1 VADPR
6 TKQMYENKLSKL
18 SDELACCSNDL
29 KALKSGAQRGELFV
43 GAKRNSGGEYGEM
56 TGEEAGD
63 AMINEMNTIQD
74 KTKSSLHNTKQMV
87 AASKEVGE
95 ATMEELLRQREQIR
109 NIDNEAMRIEDNLQR
124 ADKLIKTFGKRMAT
138 DKFIQCFAIINI
150 LLLAGVVI
158 YSILKKGSSDGVPA
172 QNSPTSPVRMLRG
185 LLYENDEEAH

>member
-1 VADPR
+1 MADPR
-6 TKQMYENKLSKL
+6 TKQMYENKLAKL

-43 GAKRNSGGEYGEM
+43 GAKQRGSSEYGEM

-63 AMINEMNTIQD
+63 AMIDEMNTIQD
-74 KTKSSLHNTKQMV
+74 KTKSSVQNTKQMV

-158 YSILKKGSSDGVPA
+158 YSILKKGSAEEDPR
-172 QNSPTSPVRMLRG
+172 QNSPTSPVRMLREV
-185 LLYENDEEAH
+185 LFVDEERY